1 MKIFTRDWYWYYT
14 TNTIFA
20 ILIAFPIYMIIIS
33 SFKNNPELSLNLNS
47 IYNEWTF
54 DNYINIWELKIRS
67 SRTSFNQSF
76 WNSIIVTCGTVIL
89 SVIITTLSGY
99 ALAILKFPFSELI
112 FILLILPILIPV
124 ISLIIPLYKLLRDL
138 NLHDSYIGLILI
150 HTTCMLPVGV
160 FLMRNAFISIPQS
173 LREIAMLEGSSE
185 YEILT
190 KVMLPLALPGI
201 LTVIIFSMYTAWNDY
216 LFSLIFINSPEMQML
231 NVTLSR
237 LGIRSGN
244 PIFAGYV
251 ITYIPFIIFF
261 VFLQRFYIRGI
272 TTSAVKE

>member
-14 TNTIFA
+14 TNTILA
-20 ILIAFPIYMIIIS
+20 ILIGFPIYMIIIT
-33 SFKNNPELSLNLNS
+33 SFTITPELSFNLNS
-47 IYNEWTF
+47 MHNEWTF
-54 DNYINIWELKIRS
+54 DNYKNIWELKIRS
-67 SRTSFNQSF
+67 SRISFNQSF
-76 WNSIIVTCGTVIL
+76 LNSIIVTCGTVIL
-89 SVIITTLSGY
+89 SVIISTLSGY

-138 NLHDSYIGLILI
+138 NLHDSYTGLILI

-190 KVMLPLALPGI
+190 RVMFPLALPGVV
-201 LTVIIFSMYTAWNDY
+201 TVIIFSMYTAWNDY

-231 NVTLSR
+231 NVILSR

-261 VFLQRFYIRGI
+261 VLLQRYYIRGI
-272 TTSAVKE
+272 VTSAVKE

>member
-14 TNTIFA
+14 TNTILA
-20 ILIAFPIYMIIIS
+20 ILIAFPIYMIIIT

-47 IYNEWTF
+47 MHNEWTF
-54 DNYINIWELKIRS
+54 DNYKNIWELKIRS

-190 KVMLPLALPGI
+190 KVMFPLALPGVV
-201 LTVIIFSMYTAWNDY
+201 TVIIFSMYTAWNDY

>member
-14 TNTIFA
+14 TNTILA
-20 ILIAFPIYMIIIS
+20 ILIGFPIYMIIIT
-33 SFKNNPELSLNLNS
+33 SFTITPELSFNLNS
-47 IYNEWTF
+47 MDNEWTF
-54 DNYINIWELKIRS
+54 DNYKNIWELKIRS

-76 WNSIIVTCGTVIL
+76 LNSIIVTCGTVIL
-89 SVIITTLSGY
+89 SVIISTLSGY

-190 KVMLPLALPGI
+190 KVMFPLALPGVV
-201 LTVIIFSMYTAWNDY
+201 TVIIFSMYTAWNDY

-244 PIFAGYV
+244 LIFAGYV

-261 VFLQRFYIRGI
+261 VLLQRYYIRGI
-272 TTSAVKE
+272 ATSSVKE

>member
-14 TNTIFA
+14 TNTILA
-20 ILIAFPIYMIIIS
+20 ILIGFPIYMIIIT
-33 SFKNNPELSLNLNS
+33 SFTITPELSFNLNS
-47 IYNEWTF
+47 IHNEWTF
-54 DNYINIWELKIRS
+54 DNYKNIWELKIRS
-67 SRTSFNQSF
+67 SRISFNQSF
-76 WNSIIVTCGTVIL
+76 FNSIIVTCGTVIL
-89 SVIITTLSGY
+89 SVIISTLSGY

-190 KVMLPLALPGI
+190 KVMFPLALPGVV
-201 LTVIIFSMYTAWNDY
+201 TVIIFSMYTAWNDY

-244 PIFAGYV
+244 SIFAGYV

-261 VFLQRFYIRGI
+261 VLLQRYYIRGI
-272 TTSAVKE
+272 ATSAVKE

>member
-14 TNTIFA
+14 TNTILA
-20 ILIAFPIYMIIIS
+20 ILIGFPIYMIIIT
-33 SFKNNPELSLNLNS
+33 SFTITPELSFNLNS
-47 IYNEWTF
+47 MHNEWTF
-54 DNYINIWELKIRS
+54 DNYKNIWELKIRS
-67 SRTSFNQSF
+67 SRISFNQSF
-76 WNSIIVTCGTVIL
+76 LNSIIVTCGTVIL
-89 SVIITTLSGY
+89 SVIISTLSGY

-190 KVMLPLALPGI
+190 KVMFPLALPGVV
-201 LTVIIFSMYTAWNDY
+201 TVIIFSMYTAWNDY

-244 PIFAGYV
+244 LIFAGYV

-261 VFLQRFYIRGI
+261 VLLQRYYIRGI
-272 TTSAVKE
+272 VTSAVKE

>member
-14 TNTIFA
+14 TNTILA
-20 ILIAFPIYMIIIS
+20 ILIAFPIYMIIIT

-54 DNYINIWELKIRS
+54 DNYKNIWELKIRS

-124 ISLIIPLYKLLRDL
+124 ISP
-138 NLHDSYIGLILI
+138 S
-150 HTTCMLPVGV
+150 
-160 FLMRNAFISIPQS
+160 
-173 LREIAMLEGSSE
+173 
-185 YEILT
+185 
-190 KVMLPLALPGI
+190 
-201 LTVIIFSMYTAWNDY
+201 
-216 LFSLIFINSPEMQML
+216 LFSFIAW
-231 NVTLSR
+231 T
-237 LGIRSGN
+237 
-244 PIFAGYV
+244 A
-251 ITYIPFIIFF
+251 
-261 VFLQRFYIRGI
+261 FLTG
-272 TTSAVKE
+272 VE

>member
-14 TNTIFA
+14 TNTILA
-20 ILIAFPIYMIIIS
+20 ILIGFPIYMIIIT
-33 SFKNNPELSLNLNS
+33 SFTITPELSFNLNS
-47 IYNEWTF
+47 MHNEWTF
-54 DNYINIWELKIRS
+54 DNYKNIWELKIRS

-76 WNSIIVTCGTVIL
+76 LNSIIVTCGTVIL
-89 SVIITTLSGY
+89 SVIISTLSGY

-190 KVMLPLALPGI
+190 KVMFPLALPGVV
-201 LTVIIFSMYTAWNDY
+201 TVIIFSMYTAWNDY

-244 PIFAGYV
+244 LIFAGYV

-261 VFLQRFYIRGI
+261 VLLQRYYIRGI
-272 TTSAVKE
+272 ATSAVKE

>member
-14 TNTIFA
+14 TNTILA
-20 ILIAFPIYMIIIS
+20 ILIGFPIYMIIIT
-33 SFKNNPELSLNLNS
+33 SFTITPELSFNLNS
-47 IYNEWTF
+47 MHNEWTF
-54 DNYINIWELKIRS
+54 DNYKNIWELKIRS
-67 SRTSFNQSF
+67 SRISFNQSF
-76 WNSIIVTCGTVIL
+76 LNSIIVTCGTVIL
-89 SVIITTLSGY
+89 SVIISTLSGY

-138 NLHDSYIGLILI
+138 NLHDSYTGLILI

-190 KVMLPLALPGI
+190 KVMFPLALPGVV
-201 LTVIIFSMYTAWNDY
+201 TVIIFSMYTAWNDY

-244 PIFAGYV
+244 LIFAGYV

-261 VFLQRFYIRGI
+261 VLLQRYYIRGI
-272 TTSAVKE
+272 VTSAVKE

>member
-14 TNTIFA
+14 TNTILA
-20 ILIAFPIYMIIIS
+20 ILIGFPIYMIIIT
-33 SFKNNPELSLNLNS
+33 SFTITPELSFNLNS
-47 IYNEWTF
+47 MHNEWTF
-54 DNYINIWELKIRS
+54 DNYKNIWELKIRS
-67 SRTSFNQSF
+67 SRISFNQSF
-76 WNSIIVTCGTVIL
+76 LNSIIVTCGTVIL
-89 SVIITTLSGY
+89 SVIISTLSGY

-138 NLHDSYIGLILI
+138 NLHDSYTGLILI

-190 KVMLPLALPGI
+190 KVMFPLALPGVV
-201 LTVIIFSMYTAWNDY
+201 TVIIFSMYTAWNDY

-244 PIFAGYV
+244 HIFAGYV

-261 VFLQRFYIRGI
+261 VLLQRYYIRGI
-272 TTSAVKE
+272 VTSAVKE